1 MILLAADLLKLL
13 RGDSA
18 PNKLLEAI
26 ERGAVISVISLYEL
40 ARGLPHIKLAK
51 LKATLEGYGVR
62 VVNFDLEL
70 VLATERFCH
79 QPINMELA
87 VAFALSSRERLE
99 LLTGSPQDI
108 PDALRSDR
116 ILSL

>member
-40 ARGLPHIKLAK
+40 VRGLPHIRIAK
-51 LKATLEGYGVR
+51 LKTTLESYGVR
-62 VVNFDLEL
+62 VIDFDLGL

-79 QPINMELA
+79 EPINMELA

-99 LLTGSPQDI
+99 LLTGAPQEI
-108 PDALRSDR
+108 PNQLKSDR